1 MSMKD
6 PVVTIRL
13 RDKATP
19 VVYQRPC
26 DDHKAAPDSVA
37 TANDKAMPVVYQRP
51 CRDHK
56 ATPDSAMT
64 ANDEAAP
71 VVY

>member
-1 MSMKD
+1 MKD
-6 PVVTIRL
+6 PVVTIR
-13 RDKATP
+13 P
-19 VVYQRPC
+19 H
-26 DDHKAAPDSVA
+26 DHKAVPDSAA
-37 TANDKAMPVVYQRP
+37 TANDKATPVVYQRP

-56 ATPDSAMT
+56 AAPDSATT